1 MLNFCKNV
9 KSSQNYIGSE
19 ILGRFEIDF
28 TSQALQKAQ
37 YNTLLMHSSSNLIY
51 GIISTKIIHNSI
63 GINGSEKLND
73 RVIDDQIAKI
83 LSDFQN
89 ETLPLDLKIQDII

>member
-1 MLNFCKNV
+1 
-9 KSSQNYIGSE
+9 
-19 ILGRFEIDF
+19 
-28 TSQALQKAQ
+28 
-37 YNTLLMHSSSNLIY
+37 MHSSSNLIY